1 MHRLEACPTGEH
13 VDPQTE
19 QTVDCTCPALVVK
32 ASGPPGPTEPHL
44 MQWTRGELQRL
55 VREFDRGYF
64 DHEGAPARTTSMF
77 ISDWQQQLL
86 DAVRDDPLR
95 AVTMLLARMRFDM
108 LSFDP
113 QQRILSFRA
122 MPGKYLHLMLPKDQ
136 DATFEVRRMGT
147 PAGDEL
153 WSRPQLA
160 GLDPQVEEDV
170 RGQIRGLLK
179 PRGWSPA
186 DTSIAPLVDDTV
198 AEDATL
204 EQLEAFAEQLP
215 MRELL
220 GQMGIN
226 EALVMGAAD
235 MAAAQMTEELRAAGI
250 LPEGA
255 EVVYDK
261 TPLTPAGD
269 PPPAPPVRARKSK
282 RKPGSAAPKMN
293 GGGAPVP

>member
-44 MQWTRGELQRL
+44 MQWSRGELQRL

-64 DHEGAPARTTSMF
+64 DHEAAPARTSSMF

-113 QQRILSFRA
+113 AQRILSFRA
-122 MPGKYLHLMLPKDQ
+122 MPGKYLHMMLPADE
-136 DATFEVRRMGT
+136 DGTLEVRRVGT

-153 WSRPQLA
+153 WSLQRLA
-160 GLDPQVEEDV
+160 SLGPQVEENV
-170 RGQIRGLLK
+170 REQVRGLLK

-186 DTSIAPLVDDTV
+186 DKSIDPLVDDTAQV
-198 AEDATL
+198 DATL
-204 EQLEAFAEQLP
+204 DRLAELVGELP
-215 MRELL
+215 AGVVTPKQVREMD
-220 GQMGIN
+220 GQMSID
-226 EALVMGAAD
+226 EVAA
-235 MAAAQMTEELRAAGI
+235 
-250 LPEGA
+250 
-255 EVVYDK
+255 
-261 TPLTPAGD
+261 PA
-269 PPPAPPVRARKSK
+269 RARRSK
-282 RKPGSAAPKMN
+282 RKPGTPKLAD
-293 GGGAPVP
+293 GGAPVP